1 MKTSNEDVLGDI
13 LLGFGLEGRDPRRA
27 DRDLSRA
34 PAPGRTRSDA
44 ISRENM
50 EAEVTELFR
59 TNAPSLSRYAATL
72 AREPA
77 VVQDGLQEAFLR
89 YFVARTG
96 GQRINNPRAWL
107 FRVLR
112 NYLLDC
118 NRKTLLAWKAD
129 LEDAALVVDA
139 GQDLEA
145 QYERSEVFSLA
156 LSMLS
161 PREREILSLIAR
173 GCSNTSGIT
182 ITASVTARPISQVAF
197 LFSLGGMR
205 IGHSLANGQRKSARG
220 LRRASRLLYQGGGTI
235 PW

>member
-13 LLGFGLEGRDPRRA
+13 LLGFGLEAGTPRRVA
-27 DRDLSRA
+27 RDLSCS
-34 PAPGRTRSDA
+34 PAPGRTRSEA
-44 ISRENM
+44 TSRESM

-59 TNAPSLSRYAATL
+59 ANAPSLSRYAATL

-89 YFVARTG
+89 YFIARTG
-96 GQRINNPRAWL
+96 GQRIDNPRAWL

-118 NRKTLLAWKAD
+118 NRKTVLAWKAD

-145 QYERSEVFSLA
+145 RYERSEAFRLA

-161 PREREILSLIAR
+161 PRERECVQLRLEGFTYAEIAEILKI
-173 GCSNTSGIT
+173 
-182 ITASVTARPISQVAF
+182 
-197 LFSLGGMR
+197 R
-205 IGHSLANGQRKSARG
+205 IGTVGALAARG
-220 LRRASRLLYQGGGTI
+220 LKKIHQGSLKGKRK
-235 PW
+235 